1 MGDQTLE
8 SNGNTKGEQHAANH
22 GRIPEIHLR
31 FQCHTTATELGLWET
46 PFSLSH
52 HHNRV
57 RIGVRIGVKV
67 RTRIRVKSR
76 IRVRV
81 WLGPYQCPC
90 I

>member
-8 SNGNTKGEQHAANH
+8 SNGDTKGEQHAANH

-31 FQCHTTATELGLWET
+31 FQCYTTATELGLELGLWET

-52 HHNRV
+52 HRNRV
-57 RIGVRIGVKV
+57 RVGVRIGV
-67 RTRIRVKSR
+67 
-76 IRVRV
+76 RVRV

-90 I
+90 ISVCGW